1 MIQHM
6 EHYIP
11 PAVFN
16 ELQEWAADKAPLRV
30 PEQPKFG
37 KQPHSL
43 EIKTINGSL
52 IAMCVLVESKEL
64 IDMLRLS

>member
-1 MIQHM
+1 MIEHM

-11 PAVFN
+11 QAVFA
-16 ELQEWAADKAPLRV
+16 ELQEWAKDKAPLRV
-30 PEQPKFG
+30 PDQPKFG

-43 EIKTINGSL
+43 EIKTVNGCL
-52 IAMCVLVESKEL
+52 IAMLVLSESKEL

>member
-1 MIQHM
+1 MIQDM

-11 PAVFN
+11 SAVFG

-37 KQPHSL
+37 KQPHTL
-43 EIKTINGSL
+43 ELKTVEGSL
-52 IAMCVLVESKEL
+52 VAIVVLKESGKV

>member
-30 PEQPKFG
+30 PDQPKFG
-37 KQPHSL
+37 KQPHTL
-43 EIKTINGSL
+43 ELKTVNGSL
-52 IAMCVLVESKEL
+52 VAMCVLVESKEL
-64 IDMLRLS
+64 IDVLRLS